1 MKDILNDVLEFFSF
15 ILLMAIIGV
24 GAIAY
29 ALFVGV
35 YYAYAKLTG
44 KEYLIK

>member
-1 MKDILNDVLEFFSF
+1 MKSLLNDVLEFFSF
-15 ILLMAIIGV
+15 IILMAIIGV

-35 YYAYAKLTG
+35 YYLYAKLSG